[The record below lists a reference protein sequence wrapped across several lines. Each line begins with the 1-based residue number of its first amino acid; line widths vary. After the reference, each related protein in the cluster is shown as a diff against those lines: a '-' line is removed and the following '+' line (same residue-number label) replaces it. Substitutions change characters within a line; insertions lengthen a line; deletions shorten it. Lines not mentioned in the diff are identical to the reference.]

1 MLKRIWNAI
10 KVTWQEGSLKA
21 GWHAFLEANILA
33 GLDKAYANKACLAE
47 LPTIDLDAAHPK
59 YIIFSDQHRGG
70 RNGADDFQASE
81 RAYNAALAYYFEMGY
96 HLITLGDVEEL
107 WEERPSKVLYNYE
120 HSLKLEAQFHQDG
133 RYHRVFG
140 NHDDI
145 WKYGRLVNYY
155 LQKNFGDKPL
165 TVFESLKIPVQKDGQ
180 AVGEFYLAHGHQG
193 SIESDYL
200 THLSR
205 LFVRYF
211 WRYFQQITKKR
222 LNTPATNWQ
231 KRQLTNIAMYNW
243 AAEQESLVLVTGHT
257 HYPVFESKTH
267 EAQLVEAL
275 ANAVEPAKRAA
286 LAAELEWVRAQGN
299 QPTHADE
306 AYPETEKSC
315 YFNSGC
321 CSFSDGKITGLE
333 IADGR
338 IRLVRWPDDTG
349 EPNVKELTSAP
360 LDKVF
365 ATVNPNF
372 TVEKSA
378 SVPSVAAP
386 VANGH
391 KHGVAA

>member
-1 MLKRIWNAI
+1 MLKRIWQAI
-10 KVTWQEGSLKA
+10 KIVWQKKSLIE
-21 GWHAFLEANILA
+21 GWHAFLEATILA
-33 GLDKAYANKACLAE
+33 GLDRAYRNEACLSD
-47 LPTIDLDAAHPK
+47 LPAINLDEDHPK

-96 HLITLGDVEEL
+96 HLIALGDVDEL
-107 WEERPSKVLYNYE
+107 WEERPSKVLKNYGR
-120 HSLKLEAQFHQDG
+120 SLELEAIFHEDG

-145 WKYGRLVNYY
+145 WKYGRLVNHY
-155 LQKNFGDKPL
+155 LQGKFGNKKL
-165 TVFESLKIPVQKDGQ
+165 TIFESLRISVQKSGHE
-180 AVGEFYLAHGHQG
+180 VGEFYLAHGHQG

-205 LFVRYF
+205 WFVRYF

-231 KRQLTNIAMYNW
+231 KRKRTNVAMYNW
-243 AAEQESLVLVTGHT
+243 AAAQENLVLITGHT

-267 EAQLVEAL
+267 EAQLVEKL
-275 ANAVEPAKRAA
+275 AKETNPAERAA
-286 LAAELEWVRAQGN
+286 TAAELEWVRAQGA
-299 QPTHADE
+299 QPTTADKT
-306 AYPETEKSC
+306 YSQDLKSC

-333 IADGR
+333 IANGH

-349 EPNVKELTSAP
+349 EPNVQALTAAP
-360 LDKVF
+360 LDKIF
-365 ATVNPNF
+365 ATLNPDF
-372 TVEKSA
+372 TIEKSEH
-378 SVPSVAAP
+378 VAPEPAP

-391 KHGVAA
+391 KHPIAV

>member
-1 MLKRIWNAI
+1 MLKRIWQAI
-10 KVTWQEGSLKA
+10 VEMWQQKSLKA
-21 GWHAFLEANILA
+21 GWHSFLEANIIA
-33 GLDKAYANKACLAE
+33 GLSRAYANEACLAE
-47 LPTIDLDAAHPK
+47 LPTINLDDNHTK

-96 HLITLGDVEEL
+96 HLIALGDVEEL
-107 WEERPSKVLYNYE
+107 WEERPSKVLKKYK
-120 HSLKLEAQFHQDG
+120 HSLKLEAQFHEDG

-145 WKYGRLVNYY
+145 WKYGRLVNFYFRKY
-155 LQKNFGDKPL
+155 FGDKAL
-165 TVFESLKIPVQKDGQ
+165 TVFESLKIPVQKGEQ
-180 AVGEFYLAHGHQG
+180 AVGEFYLVHGHQG

-200 THLSR
+200 THFSR

-211 WRYFQQITKKR
+211 WRYFQQITRKR
-222 LNTPATNWQ
+222 LNTPATDWR
-231 KRQLTNIAMYNW
+231 KRKRTNEAMYNW
-243 AAEQESLVLVTGHT
+243 AEAQKNLVLITGHT

-275 ANAVEPAKRAA
+275 ANAADPAERAA

-333 IADGR
+333 IADGH
-338 IRLVRWPDDTG
+338 IRLIRWPDGTG

-360 LDKVF
+360 LDEVL
-365 ATVNPNF
+365 ATVNPHF

-378 SVPSVAAP
+378 STAAVASLAT
-386 VANGH
+386 NGH
-391 KHGVAA
+391 KHSTAA